1 MTAGYGDGRVTI
13 ERSMVGRVAVGKV
26 AAVPAL
32 RPRIRFELSWTL
44 GHRPSRERPPQ
55 GQYRILAFG
64 GELAVGADDLVVGTL
79 VRDGSRHPLLSL
91 GHVDTQAGSVALDLG
106 SRRLER
112 LEECR
117 GGGALTMEMRLW
129 ARAEMSGETV
139 DARIE
144 GIRMRIPRDDWLA
157 ALGALTG
164 DQIDVLEIR
173 YHLLYADRYSYRS
186 SLAEL
191 RLARDAADRGD
202 FSRAVLQARKAV
214 GLMEESV
221 KAATGEDLKTALT
234 NRIDARHAK
243 LYAGIVKRAKDMGNI
258 AAHRA
263 GTREYTR
270 VEALFAIR
278 LATITVEVVAGLLAV
293 RK

>member
-13 ERSMVGRVAVGKV
+13 ERSMVGSVAVGKV

-32 RPRIRFELSWTL
+32 MPRIRFELSWTL
-44 GHRPSRERPPQ
+44 GHWPSREGPPQ

-64 GELAVGADDLVVGTL
+64 VELAVGAEDLVVGTL

-91 GHVDTQAGSVALDLG
+91 GHVDTQVGSVALDLG

-129 ARAEMSGETV
+129 ARAEMGGETV

-173 YHLLYADRYSYRS
+173 YHLLYADRYRS

-221 KAATGEDLKTALT
+221 KAATGEDLKSALT

-258 AAHRA
+258 AAHRSGA
-263 GTREYTR
+263 REYTR

-278 LATITVEVVAGLLAV
+278 LATITVEVVAGLLAE
-293 RK
+293 